1 MNLIQ
6 LVLKHFVQTEEYT
19 GNENYEK
26 TYPECLVTVKKLFP
40 FREILIVST
49 QMVEEQIW
57 DSTFK

>member
-40 FREILIVST
+40 FREIVIVST
-49 QMVEEQIW
+49 QMVEEQI
-57 DSTFK
+57 